1 MDSGQWD
8 NQIIYDFICS
18 LLKYSKRL
26 WVITIFSSFSLVLAK
41 SNNWN
46 ILLNNYE
53 TDRAVYSKPNIT
65 ETVNLT
71 VKYFMVKKKNNI
83 AMIQITLQWFK

>member
-1 MDSGQWD
+1 M
-8 NQIIYDFICS
+8 
-18 LLKYSKRL
+18 
-26 WVITIFSSFSLVLAK
+26 ITIFSSFSLVLAK

-46 ILLNNYE
+46 ILLNKYE

-71 VKYFMVKKKNNI
+71 VKYFMVKIDSTWSNDKRWNRNNEGYNCMSSQNYI
-83 AMIQITLQWFK
+83 KY